1 MNRVYYYPAVFT
13 AEDVGFSV
21 RFPDLPGCF
30 TEGDTIEEA
39 YKMAASAIGLYAQKE
54 DGAFEFPKA
63 SEPKDIELDND
74 EFLVLIKFD
83 LVEYLKN
90 TSDKAVKKTLTIP
103 SWLNNLAEQSNV
115 NFSNVLQN
123 ALKDYLNVNN

>member
-1 MNRVYYYPAVFT
+1 MNKVYYYPAIFT
-13 AEDVGFSV
+13 KEDVGFSV
-21 RFPDLPGCF
+21 SFPDFPGCY

-39 YKMAASAIGLYAQKE
+39 YKMSASAIGLYAQNE
-54 DGAFEFPKA
+54 DGTFVFPKA
-63 SEPKDIELDND
+63 SEPSDITLGKND
-74 EFLVLIKFD
+74 FLVLVEFD

-103 SWLNNLAEQSNV
+103 SWLNNLAEQNNV

-123 ALKDYLNVNN
+123 ALIEHLNVNN

>member
-1 MNRVYYYPAVFT
+1 MNRVYYYPAIFT

-30 TEGDTIEEA
+30 TEGDTIEET
-39 YKMAASAIGLYAQKE
+39 YKMAASAIGLYAQNE
-54 DGAFEFPKA
+54 DGEFEFPKA
-63 SEPKDIELDND
+63 SEPKDIELDKD
-74 EFLVLIKFD
+74 EFLVLIEFD

-103 SWLNNLAEQSNV
+103 SWLNNLAEQNNV